1 VPEGRLLGQTVKLS
15 KYQKIE
21 IRRIYDNPYG
31 TRRAILSFARKNGKT
46 SLAAFLLLLHL
57 CGPKAVPNSSLF
69 SAAQSR
75 EQAAI
80 LFSLA
85 AKIVRISPILRDQVR
100 IKDTTKELMCPAW
113 GTRYRAL
120 SAEASTA
127 FGLSPVFIVHDELGQ
142 VRGPRSALYE
152 ALETATGAQEEPL
165 SIVIS
170 TQAPTDA
177 DLLSILIDDA
187 LGEHDNRVIC
197 RVFTTPMDADPFALE
212 SIRLANPALGEF
224 LNEREVLAMAA
235 DAQRM
240 PAREPEYRNL
250 VLNQRVEANSPF
262 VSTELWK
269 ACNAAPKAI
278 DNVTIYGGLDLSEVR
293 DLTALVLIGRVDN
306 VWQVH
311 PTFWLPENNL
321 EAKARTD
328 RIPYDLWKRQGWLQ
342 TTPGKSVSYEYVAQ
356 HMRQLFLR
364 FRIEK
369 IGFDRWNMKHFK
381 PWLVQAGFSEQEIQN
396 KFVEFGQGTQS
407 MSPALRELE
416 SMILEQEIAHGD
428 HPVMSMCA
436 SNSVVEGKDSANRKL
451 SKARSSGRID
461 GMVAL
466 AMAVGVA
473 PLRPPKIDI
482 EALIGSLTLMIAG
495 EMAFR
500 TLLC

>member
-1 VPEGRLLGQTVKLS
+1 MTGEDICKWIEATLLVPEGRFLGRPVRLAKW
-15 KYQKIE
+15 QKVE
-21 IRRIYDNPYG
+21 ICRIYDNPHG

-46 SLAAFLLLLHL
+46 ALAAMLLILHL
-57 CGPKAVPNSSLF
+57 CGPKAIPNSNLY

-80 LFSLA
+80 LFNLA
-85 AKIVRISPILRDQVR
+85 AKMCRISPILRDQVR
-100 IKDTTKELMCPAW
+100 IKDTTKELMCLAW

-142 VRGPRSALYE
+142 VRGPRSTLYE
-152 ALETATGAQEEPL
+152 ALETATGAQEDPL
-165 SIVIS
+165 SVIIS

-187 LGEHDNRVIC
+187 LGDHDQRVIC
-197 RVFTTPMDADPFALE
+197 KVFTAPMEQDAFAIE
-212 SIRLANPALGEF
+212 TIKQANPAFGSF
-224 LNEREVLAMAA
+224 LNDREVLAMAE
-235 DAQRM
+235 DARRM

-250 VLNQRVEANSPF
+250 VLNQRVEACNPF
-262 VSTELWK
+262 VSTDLWR
-269 ACNAAPKAI
+269 ACSADVKPI
-278 DNVTIYGGLDLSEVR
+278 HNVTVYGGLDLSEVR
-293 DLTALVLIGRVDN
+293 DLTALVLIGRIDK

-311 PTFWLPENNL
+311 PTFWLPDHEL
-321 EAKARTD
+321 VAKARAD
-328 RIPYDLWKRQGWLQ
+328 RIPYDLWKKQGWLQ
-342 TTPGKSVSYEYVAQ
+342 TTPGKSVSYQYVAQ
-356 HMRQLFLR
+356 RLRQIFTEY
-364 FRIEK
+364 RIEK
-369 IGFDRWNMKHFK
+369 LGFDRWNMKHLK
-381 PWLVQAGFSEQEIQN
+381 PWLLQAGFTEQEIQA

-416 SMILEQEIAHGD
+416 SLILEQEIAHGN
-428 HPVMSMCA
+428 HPVLSMCA
-436 SNSVVEGKDSANRKL
+436 ANSVVDGKDSANRKL

-482 EALIGSLTLMIAG
+482 EALIG
-495 EMAFR
+495 
-500 TLLC
+500 